1 MEKISAITLAIIF
14 GGVLLHAPISVGMG
28 VLFPEWH
35 LVIKSWKEIL
45 MLGLIPLACITVTK
59 RGMWKS
65 LAGDWIFRLVVAYAL
80 LHGLLFIVSSY
91 DFVQRLA
98 GLAIDLR
105 YILFFALV
113 YVLVKAIPQY
123 RSLFAY
129 VGTAGAFLV
138 VGFATLQFFLPP
150 DILAHLGYSQQTI
163 MPYLTVDRNPDYVR
177 VNSTLRGPN
186 PLGAYAG
193 IVLALLVAAA
203 VRLRDR
209 LNSNTM
215 LGGIILFVC
224 SLVALWLSYSRS
236 AAIGAAVAIGIVLGV
251 TVLRKLS
258 KKAWIISSVVLFA
271 LLGALLAGRDS
282 SFVSNVL
289 LHENP
294 SGGSSVSSNDG
305 HAESLRD
312 GALRLVS
319 QPFGAG
325 IGSTGSASLSGPA
338 PVIIENQFFFIA
350 HEAGWLGIILFV
362 AIFVAIMIRLWK
374 KRADWL
380 ALGVFASGVGL
391 SIIGILLPVWAD
403 DTVSVVWWGLAA
415 TVLAGGAYGRKTTKQ
430 KTA

>member
-1 MEKISAITLAIIF
+1 M
-14 GGVLLHAPISVGMG
+14 HAPISVGMS

-35 LVIKSWKEIL
+35 LAIKSWKEIL
-45 MLGLIPLACITVTK
+45 MLGLIPLACIIVAK
-59 RGMWKS
+59 REMWRS
-65 LAGDWIFRLVVAYAL
+65 LANDWIFRLIVVYAS
-80 LHGLLFIVSSY
+80 LHGVLFLFSSY

-105 YILFFALV
+105 YLLFFALV
-113 YVLVKAIPQY
+113 YVLVKTIPQY
-123 RSLFAY
+123 RSLFVY
-129 VGTAGAFLV
+129 VGIAGAFLV

-150 DILAHLGYSQQTI
+150 DILAHLGYGKQTI

-193 IVLALLVAAA
+193 MVLALLVAAA
-203 VRLRDR
+203 VRLRTR
-209 LNSNTM
+209 LSSNVIWS
-215 LGGIILFVC
+215 GAILFVC

-236 AAIGAAVAIGIVLGV
+236 AAIGGAVAVGIVLGV
-251 TVLRKLS
+251 TILRKLS

-271 LLGALLAGRDS
+271 LLGALLAGRES

-312 GALRLVS
+312 GAMRLFA

-350 HEAGWLGIILFV
+350 HETGWLGV
-362 AIFVAIMIRLWK
+362 GIFVVIFVLIMVRLWK

-391 SIIGILLPVWAD
+391 SVIGMLLPVWAD
-403 DTVSVVWWGLAA
+403 DTVSIVWWGLAA
-415 TVLAGGAYGRKTTKQ
+415 IVLAGGTYGRKTTKQ

>member
-1 MEKISAITLAIIF
+1 
-14 GGVLLHAPISVGMG
+14 LHAPISVGMSI
-28 VLFPEWH
+28 LFPEWH
-35 LVIKSWKEIL
+35 LFIKSWKEIL
-45 MLGLIPLACITVTK
+45 MLGLIPLACIVVAK

-80 LHGLLFIVSSY
+80 LHGLLFTMSSH
-91 DFVQRLA
+91 DLVQRLA

-113 YVLVKAIPQY
+113 YVPVKAVPQY
-123 RSLFAY
+123 RSLFVY
-129 VGTAGAFLV
+129 IGTAGAFLV

-150 DILAHLGYSQQTI
+150 DILAHLGYGQQTI
-163 MPYLTVDRNPDYVR
+163 MPYLTVDRNPDYIR

-203 VRLRDR
+203 IRLKNR
-209 LNSNTM
+209 LSSSM
-215 LGGIILFVC
+215 ILGGTILFVC

-236 AAIGAAVAIGIVLGV
+236 AAIGAAAAVGIVLGA

-271 LLGALLAGRDS
+271 LLGALVAGRDS

-305 HAESLRD
+305 HVESLRD
-312 GALRLVS
+312 GAMRLVV

-350 HEAGWLGIILFV
+350 HEAGWLGILLFM

-391 SIIGILLPVWAD
+391 SVIGILLPVWAD
-403 DTVSVVWWGLAA
+403 DTVSIVWWGLAA
-415 TVLAGGAYGRKTTKQ
+415 IVLAGGAYGRKTTKQ